1 MSKLLLVMPTPQM
14 FQEALE
20 LIREEALDAQALL
33 VSSAD
38 VVEQVT
44 NAQKQG
50 ALAVI
55 ARGNQANLII
65 QHCTIPVVE
74 IVLSGQAIA
83 LLIAKAVK
91 TLQLKRPRIAFVG
104 FRNMFSDTL
113 IFEDVLGVSIINCY
127 VDSSADIPQAVHRAK
142 AEGADLLVGG
152 EIAMQTA
159 QQIGLKALFIE
170 SARDSIQEAIK
181 TARRVLYAVELE
193 KKNSNE
199 IMALLNYTFDGV
211 LRINAQGVV
220 DLANYMAEKVFHRR
234 KEDLLGRHI
243 SELLESTPDD
253 PISLALGEGKNT
265 YATVMR
271 FGNIA
276 LVVNVA
282 AVTNEG
288 KVDNVI
294 LSFQEFKTIDE
305 LEEGIRQER
314 YFMGYTA
321 RWQFGDLQIN
331 SPQMTQARDLA
342 IKYARYDLPVML
354 RGELGTGKRAFAQCI
369 HNASL
374 RKKNAFVTMDCA
386 GLPGDVQRTMLLGRR
401 ISTGTGTDQRGY
413 FEIAHKG
420 TLYLSGIQ
428 ALDPFCQHQL
438 LRVLREKSILI
449 ENSPRVLPLDVR
461 IICSAER
468 DLDTCVGEGSFSQ
481 ALYCLLSQLEIMLP
495 PLRERAA
502 DTPLILDRAMANYN
516 QLYHKYVTLTDAAKA
531 LILAQP
537 WEGNSLQLELFCEK
551 MVILADSKLMDE
563 AMVRI
568 HLPLQFTHGAHTGTI
583 SQTPPVVYESPEKDA
598 ILRLLARH
606 RGHRTSVAREM
617 GISKSTLWRKMKRYD
632 IAQNFASSHERYE

>member
-14 FQEALE
+14 FREAQE
-20 LIREEALDAQALL
+20 LIKEEALDAQALL

-44 NAQKQG
+44 NAQMQG
-50 ALAVI
+50 ALVAI

-65 QHCTIPVVE
+65 KHCSIPVVE

-83 LLIAKAVK
+83 LLLSRAKAL
-91 TLQLKRPRIAFVG
+91 LQTQRPRVAFVG
-104 FRNMFSDTL
+104 FRNMFGDTL
-113 IFEDVLGVSIINCY
+113 VFEEVLGVSILNLY
-127 VDSSADIPQAVHRAK
+127 VDTSADIPQAVHRAK
-142 AEGADLLVGG
+142 AEGVDLLIGG

-159 QQIGLKALFIE
+159 EQIGLKALFLE
-170 SARDSIQEAIK
+170 SARDSILEAVK
-181 TARRVLYAVELE
+181 TALRVLYAVELE

-211 LRINAQGVV
+211 LRINAQGRV

-234 KEDLLGRHI
+234 KEDLVGRHI
-243 SELLESTPDD
+243 GELLDTTPDD
-253 PISLALGEGKNT
+253 PISLALREGKNT
-265 YATVMR
+265 YAAVMR

-288 KVDNVI
+288 RVDNVI
-294 LSFQEFKTIDE
+294 LSFQEFRTIDE

-321 RWQFGDLQIN
+321 RWQFSDLEIK

-342 IKYARYDLPVML
+342 IRYARYDLPITL
-354 RGELGTGKRAFAQCI
+354 SGELGTGKRAFAQCI

-374 RKKNAFVTMDCA
+374 RKKNAFVTMDCT
-386 GLPGDVQRTMLLGRR
+386 GLPGDIQRTMLMGRR
-401 ISTGTGTDQRGY
+401 IGTSGGTEQRGC

-428 ALDPFCQHQL
+428 SLDPFCQHQL
-438 LRVLREKSILI
+438 LRMLREKSIMI

-461 IICSAER
+461 IICSAEG
-468 DLDTCVGEGSFSQ
+468 DLAACVARGDFSQ
-481 ALYCLLSQLEIMLP
+481 ALYCLLSQLEIRLP
-495 PLRERAA
+495 PLRERAL
-502 DTPLILDRAMANYN
+502 DVPLILERAIGSYN
-516 QLYHKYVTLTDAAKA
+516 RMYHKFVMLTDSARA

-537 WEGNSLQLELFCEK
+537 WEGNGLQLELFCEK
-551 MVILADSKLMDE
+551 MVILTDSKLIDE
-563 AMVRI
+563 ALVRA
-568 HLPLQFTHGAHTGTI
+568 HLPLQFTSAPHTGDSAAI
-583 SQTPPVVYESPEKDA
+583 PAVVYESPEKDTL
-598 ILRLLARH
+598 LRLLAKH
-606 RGHRTSVAREM
+606 KGHRTAVAREL
-617 GISKSTLWRKMKRYD
+617 GISKSTLWRKMKRFD
-632 IAQNFASSHERYE
+632 IVVSFSPSHMDRE